1 MSVIKLISANL
12 YNNAKR
18 VMLRKTTFG
27 SVIINNNE
35 RYFCSTTLPV
45 RDDSPNVFEVTKEN
59 FEAEVLGAKVPIVL
73 DCWASWCGPCVRLTP
88 IITDAVEA
96 QDGKVKLAKL
106 NTDEQPELAQ
116 ALQIQS
122 LPTVFA
128 IHNGKPVDNFIGLL
142 GEDEVEMFVQRA
154 AALED

>member
-1 MSVIKLISANL
+1 MLKQLLKRTKLPAASAFFVKCVGRHP
-12 YNNAKR
+12 KR
-18 VMLRKTTFG
+18 LIATTT
-27 SVIINNNE
+27 IINE
-35 RYFCSTTLPV
+35 P
-45 RDDSPNVFEVTKEN
+45 DSPNVFEVTKDN
-59 FEAEVLGAKVPIVL
+59 FEAEVIGAKIPIVL

-122 LPTVFA
+122 LPTVFTV
-128 IHNGKPVDNFIGLL
+128 HNGKPVDNFVGLL
-142 GEDEVEMFVQRA
+142 GEEEVEQFVQRA
-154 AALED
+154 AQLLDD